1 MFAGLS
7 KLVGDANSKSEK
19 IRESLL
25 DPSIT
30 NNVSKVNKT
39 KMHKNMIWNRRTLH
53 PKSVSFPPLY
63 GVKLP

>member
-1 MFAGLS
+1 MLIQKYISRTIINENGVFAGLS

-39 KMHKNMIWNRRTLH
+39 KMHKNMI
-53 PKSVSFPPLY
+53 
-63 GVKLP
+63 